1 MFQKL
6 VRTFISIVQAQITTE
21 FNENL
26 RFMIIA
32 GVKHQTLNQIFGFYE
47 ERLLKR
53 DEKKTFFHQNFLK
66 MDRLSRV
73 AFRA

>member
-1 MFQKL
+1 
-6 VRTFISIVQAQITTE
+6 
-21 FNENL
+21 
-26 RFMIIA
+26 MIIA
-32 GVKHQTLNQIFGFYE
+32 GVKHQTSNQIFGFYE

-53 DEKKTFFHQNFLK
+53 DEKKTFFHKNFLK